1 MSHIK
6 HNKPVST
13 QNLIVPFPKISI
25 PSPQKGLE
33 HLWRGGKAKKFQE
46 MVLSLKEI
54 SREGVGGGVLRKKSF
69 HVGRDIDT
77 FWDTTLR
84 VSTFSGT

>member
-13 QNLIVPFPKISI
+13 QTLIVPFPKISI

-33 HLWRGGKAKKFQE
+33 HLWRGGKTKKFQE
-46 MVLSLKEI
+46 MVLSLTEI
-54 SREGVGGGVLRKKSF
+54 SREVVGGEFLEKNPF
-69 HVGRDIDT
+69 M
-77 FWDTTLR
+77 
-84 VSTFSGT
+84 